1 MRIIM
6 QNLKNN
12 LIFKIIKS
20 AFYIIIM
27 AVLFYISPKIQD
39 IDNKLIFMF
48 ASSITMI
55 IIIISV
61 IMLAKCWDD
70 TDEPIDPYG
79 DL

>member
-1 MRIIM
+1 
-6 QNLKNN
+6 
-12 LIFKIIKS
+12 
-20 AFYIIIM
+20 M

-48 ASSITMI
+48 ASSITTI